1 MTTESRLRASVAWL
15 SCVAALLIVP
25 VPAVRGQESER
36 RIILVNVLDQDGNQ
50 VSGLNAMN
58 FRGEYQGQPVAVVSA
73 APDSAPRRIVV
84 AMDTSASQMSRSDG
98 EAGFTAAESLVKA
111 LTPRHRVAVFSLGN
125 GLRMHSNLTNDP
137 TALQKALGEAR
148 TRIGGPTALYDGVL
162 LLSGGFSGRKPGDAI
177 CVFTDGEDT
186 VDSRDRKAVVTAVA
200 RTGVRVF
207 VVRTP
212 PERPSARE
220 HPQFQIAT
228 DWTESIA
235 EATGGA
241 ASWLG
246 DSHGLRTSSSMMA
259 EAYRL
264 ELAFPRRVD
273 EAREWRLEVVGPD
286 GKALPN
292 VRLVYPHLVAADA
305 VLD

>member
-1 MTTESRLRASVAWL
+1 MMTVSRLRASVAWL
-15 SCVAALLIVP
+15 TCVAALLIVP
-25 VPAVRGQESER
+25 APPVRGQGSDR

-58 FRGEYQGQPVAVVSA
+58 FRGEYQGQPVEVVSA

-84 AMDTSASQMSRSDG
+84 AM
-98 EAGFTAAESLVKA
+98 
-111 LTPRHRVAVFSLGN
+111 
-125 GLRMHSNLTNDP
+125 
-137 TALQKALGEAR
+137 
-148 TRIGGPTALYDGVL
+148 
-162 LLSGGFSGRKPGDAI
+162 SGGFSGRKLGDAT

-212 PERPSARE
+212 PVRPSARE
-220 HPQFQIAT
+220 HSQFQTAT

-246 DSHGLRTSSSMMA
+246 DSHGLRTSSAMMA

-264 ELAFPRRVD
+264 ELAFPRLVD

-305 VLD
+305 VVG